1 MKECTDIL
9 NYFLKKIR
17 QFRLWLVVA
26 EALIARTPGGYSIRM
41 GGFLKKALRIKL
53 ARLRFKKGDNPNRSK
68 GDGMCTH
75 SKEHI
80 KIPP

>member
-41 GGFLKKALRIKL
+41 GGF
-53 ARLRFKKGDNPNRSK
+53 FKKGTSYQIGQATLQERGQP
-68 GDGMCTH
+68 
-75 SKEHI
+75 
-80 KIPP
+80 